1 MPYKNI
7 EIGNSKTVLQRA
19 VQTTQFY
26 KGFSSKSNTPGNRL
40 FDFDLIKQDIVNHF
54 NTRKGERVMNPSF
67 GTIIWDL
74 LMEPMTDEVRTAL
87 REDIN
92 RICTFDPRV
101 IPTQLDMIE
110 LEKGYL
116 LEITLVLNGTDQ
128 SATLKLKFD
137 QEIGLSVQ

>member
-7 EIGNSKTVLQRA
+7 EIGNPKTVLQKA

-26 KGFSSKSNTPGNRL
+26 KGFSSLSTNPGNRL
-40 FDFDLIKQDIVNHF
+40 FDFDLIKQDIINHF
-54 NTRKGERVMNPSF
+54 STRKGERVMNPTF

-74 LMEPMTDEVRTAL
+74 LMEPMTDEVRSAL
-87 REDIN
+87 RDDIN

-101 IPTQLDMIE
+101 TPVQLDMIE
-110 LEKGYL
+110 LEQGYI

-128 SATLKLKFD
+128 SSKLKLKFD
-137 QEIGLSVQ
+137 QELGLTAQ